1 MKKIAILYQAGPA
14 PTVEGVTKPMKQGG
28 YSDSGADLAFA
39 LSKSEKMV
47 VTPVNTPREN
57 VDLDWVFPDTENGI
71 NAALDLKV
79 EILWLNTVLYA
90 GHPIQKFK
98 NKGLEIIGQDP
109 EMVDIYDNKWT
120 TNQLLHK
127 NNIPIPEAF
136 IIRKGNLNPV
146 QIPFSFPLILKPI
159 RGRGSQGVVFIKDE
173 KELETGLE
181 NMFESKLFGTSVYVE
196 SYLPGD
202 EITVTIMPPG
212 SYNLNGKKQL
222 FEKHWC
228 LPPVLRFNHQNG
240 IAPYSGNVAVIHNS
254 RVLSAKELRQSNI
267 QKVLSQCI
275 QAASIL
281 KVKAPIRIDCRANQ
295 TGTFYLFDLNL
306 KPNMTGNIRINRK
319 DQNSLSALAASAMGW
334 SYTDLIMNIFDQ
346 KWSF

>member
-14 PTVEGVTKPMKQGG
+14 PTVEGVTKPLKQGG

-39 LSKSEKMV
+39 LSKSERKV
-47 VTPVNTPREN
+47 VTPVNSPQEA
-57 VDLDWVFPDTENGI
+57 VDMDWVFPDTVDGI
-71 NAALDLKV
+71 NAALEQKV

-90 GHPIQKFK
+90 EHPIQKFK

-109 EMVDIYDNKWT
+109 EMVEIYDNKWT
-120 TNQLLHK
+120 TNQLLRE

-136 IIRKGNLNPV
+136 IIHKDYLNPV

-159 RGRGSQGVVFIKDE
+159 RGRGSQGVTFIQGE
-173 KELETGLE
+173 KELETGLK
-181 NMFESKLFGTSVYVE
+181 NLFKSKLFGTSVYAE
-196 SYLPGD
+196 SYLSGD

-212 SYNLNGKKQL
+212 IYKLDNKKQL
-222 FEKHWC
+222 LKEHWC

-240 IAPYSGNVAVIHNS
+240 IAPYSGKIAVIHNS
-254 RVLSAKELRQSNI
+254 RVLSAKEREESNI
-267 QKVLSQCI
+267 QHVLTQCI

-281 KVKAPIRIDCRANQ
+281 KVKAPVRIDCRANQ
-295 TGTFYLFDLNL
+295 AGIYYLFDLNL
-306 KPNMTGNIRINRK
+306 KPNMTGNIRIGRE

-334 SYTDLIMNIFDQ
+334 SYTDLVLNIFDQ

>member
-14 PTVEGVTKPMKQGG
+14 PTMEGVTKPMKQGG

-47 VTPVNTPREN
+47 VTPINTPREN
-57 VDLDWVFPDTENGI
+57 VDLDWVFPDTEDGI
-71 NAALDLKV
+71 NSALDQKV

-90 GHPIQKFK
+90 DHPIQKFK
-98 NKGLEIIGQDP
+98 NKGLEIIGQDA
-109 EMVDIYDNKWT
+109 EMVEIYDNKWT
-120 TNQLLHK
+120 TNQLLSK

-136 IIRKGNLNPV
+136 IIHKDTTNLSK
-146 QIPFSFPLILKPI
+146 IPFSFPLILKPI
-159 RGRGSQGVVFIKDE
+159 RGRGSQGVTFIEGE
-173 KELETGLE
+173 KELKSGLE
-181 NMFESKLFGTSVYVE
+181 NLFESKLFGTSVYAE
-196 SYLPGD
+196 SYLSGN

-222 FEKHWC
+222 LKKHWC
-228 LPPVLRFNHQNG
+228 LPPVLRYNHQNG

-254 RVLSAKELRQSNI
+254 KVLSAKERKESNI
-267 QKVLSQCI
+267 QKVLSQCA

-295 TGTFYLFDLNL
+295 AGAYYLFDLNL
-306 KPNMTGNIRINRK
+306 KPNMTGNIRIGRK

>member
-39 LSKSEKMV
+39 LLKSEKKV
-47 VTPVNTPREN
+47 ATPVNAPREN
-57 VDLDWVFPDTENGI
+57 VDKDWVFPDTEDGI
-71 NAALDLKV
+71 NSALEQKV
-79 EILWLNTVLYA
+79 KILWLNTVLYA
-90 GHPIQKFK
+90 DHPIQKFK

-109 EMVDIYDNKWT
+109 EMVEIYDNKWT
-120 TNQLLHK
+120 TNQLLSE

-136 IIRKGNLNPV
+136 IIHKGTINLS

-159 RGRGSQGVVFIKDE
+159 RGRGSQGVTFIEGE
-173 KELETGLE
+173 KELKSGLE
-181 NMFESKLFGTSVYVE
+181 NMFESNLFGTSVFVE
-196 SYLPGD
+196 SYLSGD

-254 RVLSAKELRQSNI
+254 RVLSAKERRQSNI
-267 QKVLSQCI
+267 QKVLSHCA
-275 QAASIL
+275 QAAAIL
-281 KVKAPIRIDCRANQ
+281 KVKAPIRIDCRADQ
-295 TGTFYLFDLNL
+295 AGTYYLFDLNL
-306 KPNMTGNIRINRK
+306 KPNMTGNIRISRE

-334 SYTDLIMNIFDQ
+334 SYTDLVLNIFDQ